1 MTRGQL
7 AQTIIDY
14 LAASDEDDL
23 YTHERSPSEFIV
35 DGAFDPRDLAD
46 AILEAITPEVDPI
59 IEKLDLEI
67 ATAPAANW
75 AEDDY
80 NAGYVHGLDQA
91 RTLIK
96 ETKR

>member
-1 MTRGQL
+1 MTRDQL

-14 LAASDEDDL
+14 LAASDEEDL
-23 YTHERSPSEFIV
+23 YSRAESLSNVTV
-35 DGAFDPRDLAD
+35 DGEFDALDLAD
-46 AILEAITPEVDPI
+46 TILEAITPEVDPI

-80 NAGYVHGLDQA
+80 NSGYIHGLDLA

-96 ETKR
+96 EAGR